1 MRLFR
6 FISYSV
12 SFNNLFSKESA
23 HFIKVFEFD
32 IVLFKKL
39 PDHPFN
45 VYVICNGV
53 LLFIFL
59 FWIIFFIFSFLFQ
72 SW

>member
-1 MRLFR
+1 MWTYRMADYYFQLANPSTR
-6 FISYSV
+6 KY
-12 SFNNLFSKESA
+12 
-23 HFIKVFEFD
+23 IKVFEFD

-59 FWIIFFIFSFLFQ
+59 FWIIFLFSPFYFNLGRN
-72 SW
+72 